1 MIDPHVRMRQ
11 IGPLDVN
18 DYTPP
23 QKDML
28 PLFQQ
33 KQTPIIQQ
41 TADAL
46 QSKLLDEIKL
56 IASIRQNPVFIDVF
70 EIVWPKSQN
79 RRHQRTMKN
88 AVKGVFYP
96 DDQCLVKDY

>member
-1 MIDPHVRMRQ
+1 
-11 IGPLDVN
+11 
-18 DYTPP
+18 
-23 QKDML
+23 ML
-28 PLFQQ
+28 PLCQQ

-46 QSKLLDEIKL
+46 QSKLLDEI
-56 IASIRQNPVFIDVF
+56 ASILQNPVFIDVF

-88 AVKGVFYP
+88 AVKVVFYQ